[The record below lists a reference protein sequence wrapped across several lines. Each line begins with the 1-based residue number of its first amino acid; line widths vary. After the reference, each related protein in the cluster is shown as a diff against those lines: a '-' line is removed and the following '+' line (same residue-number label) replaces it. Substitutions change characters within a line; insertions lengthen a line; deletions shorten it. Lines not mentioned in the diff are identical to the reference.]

1 MVGGPLGLS
10 LGLGARAAEN
20 KGNQTGCAYSTANGY
35 RARVSVLNH
44 EIVSAGSPKSRQKQM
59 LLLHGIYGAGR
70 NWASVARR
78 LAAARPDWR
87 IVLVDLRCHG
97 KSPPFPPPHTLDAC
111 VRDLAHLE
119 EHLGRPADA
128 VLGHSFGG
136 KVALLH
142 ARRRAKQ
149 APAETSASA
158 KLPASPTPRTLPQ
171 LGQTWVVDSA
181 PGPWG
186 HSLSRSRGMAW
197 QMLEA
202 LRRNPGP
209 FASRRHATDTIR
221 AEGFSGLVANWM
233 ATNVVEGDN
242 GQEWHWRIDPDDME
256 ALLCDYARID
266 AWPAVESAP
275 PGASVHIVKARAS
288 QVLDAPALDRIRM
301 AGDRTGRVF
310 LHEVE
315 GGHWLNIE
323 NPTALHRLL
332 ANGLTQQRFS

>member
-1 MVGGPLGLS
+1 MVGGPLS
-10 LGLGARAAEN
+10 LGLRLGARTAKN
-20 KGNQTGCAYSTANGY
+20 KGNQTGCAYGAANGY
-35 RARVSVLNH
+35 RAWVSVLNH
-44 EIVSAGSPKSRQKQM
+44 EIVSAGSPETRQKQM

-70 NWASVARR
+70 NWASVARK

-97 KSPPFPPPHTLDAC
+97 KSPPFSPPHTLDAC

-149 APAETSASA
+149 APAGTSA
-158 KLPASPTPRTLPQ
+158 PRTLPQ
-171 LGQTWVVDSA
+171 WGQTWVVDSA
-181 PGPWG
+181 PGPWS
-186 HSLSRSRGMAW
+186 HSPSQPRGTAW
-197 QMLEA
+197 RMLEA

-209 FASRRHATDTIR
+209 FASRRRAAETIW

-242 GQEWHWRIDPDDME
+242 GQAWHWRIDPDDME
-256 ALLCDYARID
+256 TLLRDYARTD
-266 AWPAVESAP
+266 AWSAVESP
-275 PGASVHIVKARAS
+275 PLGASVHIVKARAS
-288 QVLDAPALDRIRM
+288 QVLDAPALDRIRT
-301 AGDRTGRVF
+301 AGQRTGRVF

-332 ANGLTQQRFS
+332 ADGLAQQRFS